1 MASAATDAKALRFF
15 RGLDPRRVPRYSYG
29 HAASLIHVPESA
41 LRSWL
46 AGPDPI
52 FTPSDPK
59 LLSFLDM
66 LSAFMLSAFRAR
78 DVAPRD
84 LREMIV
90 YYQQQFGPVDYP
102 LLQEDFLVR
111 PGNVVLE
118 RSRQL
123 INLTKNGQLEMHA
136 VFGDSMERIRKE
148 MAPVF
153 GRYMSQIGRD
163 GETGSPVQFYPPGP
177 SGPPDRQRTIVI
189 DPRYAG
195 GEPVIATKNI
205 PAGIIA
211 DRHRAGEG
219 IASLAKDYGIKK
231 REVEEAIRYFQAA

>member
-1 MASAATDAKALRFF
+1 MASAATEAKALRFF
-15 RGLDPRRVPRYSYG
+15 HGLDPRKVPRYSYG

-41 LRSWL
+41 LRSWF

-52 FTPSDPK
+52 VRQAGPK
-59 LLSFLDM
+59 LLSFFDM
-66 LSAFMLSAFRAR
+66 LSAFMLSAFRTR
-78 DVAPRD
+78 NVATRD
-84 LREMIV
+84 LRTMIA
-90 YYQQQFGPVDYP
+90 YYQQQFGPVDHP

-123 INLTKNGQLEMHA
+123 INLTKGGQLEMDA
-136 VFGDSMERIRKE
+136 VFGGSMERIRKE

-153 GRYMSQIGRD
+153 GKYMSQIHRD
-163 GETGSPVQFYPPGP
+163 AETGSPIQFFPPSPGGAP
-177 SGPPDRQRTIVI
+177 GRQRTIII

-205 PAGIIA
+205 PAGAIA

-219 IASLAKDYGIKK
+219 IASLARDYGIKK